1 MNKSR
6 IILLAGLGVAII
18 AIGIGLS
25 MYFKPHKTIAGAE
38 PDFQLTVPELINA
51 FSLDEAGATAKYV
64 ANDKVILVTGVV
76 RDIDMQGGGSVVIML
91 GQEGTDGSVACTLT
105 AEESVKS
112 GSVTKGSTIS
122 ITGQCT
128 GMQGLI
134 EPEVIMIR
142 CGLVPD

>member
-1 MNKSR
+1 
-6 IILLAGLGVAII
+6 
-18 AIGIGLS
+18 
-25 MYFKPHKTIAGAE
+25 
-38 PDFQLTVPELINA
+38 
-51 FSLDEAGATAKYV
+51 
-64 ANDKVILVTGVV
+64 
-76 RDIDMQGGGSVVIML
+76 MQGGGSVVIVL
-91 GQEGTDGSVACTLT
+91 GQEGTEGSVACTLT

-112 GSVTKGSTIS
+112 GSVTKGSTVS